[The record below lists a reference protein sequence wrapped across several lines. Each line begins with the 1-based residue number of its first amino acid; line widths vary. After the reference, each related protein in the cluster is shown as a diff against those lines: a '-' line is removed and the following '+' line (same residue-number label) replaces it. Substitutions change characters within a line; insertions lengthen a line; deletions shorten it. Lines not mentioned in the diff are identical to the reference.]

1 MLQGNRII
9 LTARKK
15 PSANVNTVTSFINTV
30 IHTSV
35 ISSQLVNKLYQP
47 TEIRL
52 ADLEISN
59 NLRFLLISPV
69 NYVEARYVHKVQF
82 ILIIYELLI

>member
-30 IHTSV
+30 IHTNV